1 MDTGPDHDEVLR
13 RIGQALAMMDQ
24 RPLAVFERVRYRNLD
39 YFQIAAELGLTVRQ
53 VERAFAAALLHI
65 ARCVDGDGGP

>member
-1 MDTGPDHDEVLR
+1 MDQEPGHDEVLR
-13 RIGQALAMMDQ
+13 RIGHALATMDK
-24 RPLAVFERVRYRNLD
+24 RSFEVFERVRYRKLD
-39 YFQIAAELGLTVRQ
+39 YSEISAELGLTTKQ